1 MRIGVSLYIVS
12 TSVHLWIGR
21 DLEMSGCCDTQCDAE
36 RQRSDLRFRRV
47 LWIVL
52 AINAA
57 MFAVEFA
64 SGLVAHSVSL
74 QADALDFL
82 GDAANYAL
90 TLMVLGMSMRWR
102 SGAALVKG
110 STMGLFGFWVV
121 GQALWNLHAG
131 TLPGAFVMGTVGG
144 FALAANV
151 ISAVLLFAFRAG
163 DSNMRSVWLCSRNDA
178 IGNVAVMLAAGG
190 VYAADSGWPDLLVAA
205 VLAVLA
211 LSASYLVLRQAIGEL
226 RVAVPAE

>member
-1 MRIGVSLYIVS
+1 
-12 TSVHLWIGR
+12 
-21 DLEMSGCCDTQCDAE
+21 MSACCNAQSGTE
-36 RQRSDLRFRRV
+36 RPQSDVRFRRV
-47 LWIVL
+47 LWTVL
-52 AINAA
+52 ALNTA
-57 MFAVEFA
+57 MFAVEFG
-64 SGLVAHSVSL
+64 SGLIAHSVSL

-110 STMGLFGFWVV
+110 GTMGLFGFWVV

-144 FALAANV
+144 LALSANV
-151 ISAVLLFAFRAG
+151 ISAALLFAFRAG
-163 DSNMRSVWLCSRNDA
+163 DSNMRSVWLCSRNDV

-205 VLAVLA
+205 IFAGLA

-226 RVAVPAE
+226 RIAVPAE